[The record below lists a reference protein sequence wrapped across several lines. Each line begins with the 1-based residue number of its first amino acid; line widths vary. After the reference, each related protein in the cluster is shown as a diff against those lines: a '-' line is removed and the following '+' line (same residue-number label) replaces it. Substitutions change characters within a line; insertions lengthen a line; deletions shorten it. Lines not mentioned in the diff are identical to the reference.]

1 MFIRVKGAADPS
13 PTLHHPSPWLFLGC
27 EIISELMFSHLLW
40 SASAIYYDQ
49 LLSSMMAGLRDK
61 VKGGVK
67 GGEGWSQPFT
77 SHNPSVYRGF
87 RRKGE
92 GWRVKSRVRFLRAK
106 PRFLQSESIFRMAM
120 VDLPKI
126 FSRCIILCLAK
137 AKSCPSRGQYCA
149 IVRQKVE
156 WASFQLV
163 RTIMTTSRR
172 LSGTS

>member
-1 MFIRVKGAADPS
+1 
-13 PTLHHPSPWLFLGC
+13 
-27 EIISELMFSHLLW
+27 
-40 SASAIYYDQ
+40 
-49 LLSSMMAGLRDK
+49 MMYKLRDKQTPYWFTNDEESRILESLGAVFLEK
-61 VKGGVK
+61 VKGGWRV
-67 GGEGWSQPFT
+67 GEGLSQPFT

-120 VDLPKI
+120 VDRPKI
-126 FSRCIILCLAK
+126 FSRRIILCLAK